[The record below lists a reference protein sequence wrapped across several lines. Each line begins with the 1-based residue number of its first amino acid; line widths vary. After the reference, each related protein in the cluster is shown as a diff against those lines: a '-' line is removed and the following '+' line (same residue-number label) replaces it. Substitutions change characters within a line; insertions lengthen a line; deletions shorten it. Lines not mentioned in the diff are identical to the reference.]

1 MANDTSKARILVVE
15 DDEFLRSL
23 AAKRLDKEG
32 FLVSVA
38 VDGDS
43 ALAGVKENRPDL
55 VLLDLILPGINGFEV
70 LQQLQRDESLK
81 TIPVIVFS
89 NLGQPEDIERAKN
102 YGAVDYFIKSNLTLD
117 DLMVKIKSHLGPR
130 FSAAA

>member
-1 MANDTSKARILVVE
+1 MPNDTQKARILVVE

-32 FLVSVA
+32 FQVSAA

-43 ALAGVKENRPDL
+43 AIAAVKENRPDL

-70 LQQLQRDESLK
+70 LQQLQKDESLK
-81 TIPVIVFS
+81 AIPVIVFS
-89 NLGQPEDIERAKN
+89 NLGQPDDIERAKSF
-102 YGAVDYFIKSNLTLD
+102 GAVDYFIKSNLTLD
-117 DLMVKIKSHLGPR
+117 DLMVKIKSHLGAKP
-130 FSAAA
+130 ATA